1 MAELLLTSPH
11 VPLRLLTPPLHPLTS
26 PYASLCPYI
35 PLHPLRP
42 LTSPLGVLMFELL
55 AAHSPWDEIGQL
67 KNEMQADAHA
77 HTHMHTR
84 TRTRAQTHT
93 HTHAHAQTHVCMHV
107 NAHVC
112 MHVCVQVY
120 AAITAH
126 GQDGAPPL
134 RFPAGVTE
142 AARGM
147 INELMEPNLDDRL
160 GCHLYIS

>member
-1 MAELLLTSPH
+1 MHTH
-11 VPLRLLTPPLHPLTS
+11 TRTCTCTH
-26 PYASLCPYI
+26 
-35 PLHPLRP
+35 
-42 LTSPLGVLMFELL
+42 
-55 AAHSPWDEIGQL
+55 
-67 KNEMQADAHA
+67 AHA
-77 HTHMHTR
+77 HAHKRTR
-84 TRTRAQTHT
+84 TRTHMP
-93 HTHAHAQTHVCMHV
+93 HAHAQTHVCMHV

>member
-77 HTHMHTR
+77 HTHMHMHTR
-84 TRTRAQTHT
+84 TRTRTQTHT
-93 HTHAHAQTHVCMHV
+93 HTHAHATCTCTNTRMHACECTRMHACVRSGLRGDHRAWPRRRATAALPCRGDGGCAWYDQRTH
-107 NAHVC
+107 
-112 MHVCVQVY
+112 
-120 AAITAH
+120 
-126 GQDGAPPL
+126 GAQP
-134 RFPAGVTE
+134 
-142 AARGM
+142 
-147 INELMEPNLDDRL
+147 
-160 GCHLYIS
+160 